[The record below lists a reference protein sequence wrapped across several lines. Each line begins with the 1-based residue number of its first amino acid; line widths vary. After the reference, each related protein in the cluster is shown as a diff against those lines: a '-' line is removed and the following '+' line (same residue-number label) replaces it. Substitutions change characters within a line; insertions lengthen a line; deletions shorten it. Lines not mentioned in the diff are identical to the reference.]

1 MWTWKNVLPAA
12 NVRRNVPK
20 KVDSEYDAAT
30 GKRKAIYVKY
40 AQAVP
45 LKYQIDAENCIRFKK
60 AGACGFCEKVCPADA
75 INFDDTEKM
84 HEINVGAVVLAPGF
98 EAFDPAKAGVWGFGR
113 IQTSL
118 PRCSLSGFFLP
129 RVRPRGIWFGRRT
142 ARRSPKSPSCN
153 ASVPGMRTNAGTA
166 IVLQS
171 AACMPSRKR

>member
-1 MWTWKNVLPAA
+1 MEKCIACGECAA
-12 NVRRNVPK
+12 KCPK

-75 INFDDTEKM
+75 INFDDTGEASRDSTSVRWCLRRDLK
-84 HEINVGAVVLAPGF
+84 HLTRQKPGSGGSGAI
-98 EAFDPAKAGVWGFGR
+98 R
-113 IQTSL
+113 TSS
-118 PRCSLSGFFLP
+118 PPCSLSVSFQH
-129 RVRPRGIWFGRRT
+129 RVRPRGTWFGLRT

-153 ASVPGMRTNAGTA
+153 VSVPVMRTSAGTA
-166 IVLQS
+166 IAHPS